1 MRQLRRLLWLF
12 ALAGCADAWAECNSG
27 TPDFPAGE
35 ECARQ
40 WIDSNVRLNDLTSI
54 GTHNSYKLAIPAPE
68 LALLR
73 KRSPE
78 HAIILDYAHA
88 PLTQQLD
95 HGARQLELD
104 VYVDTAGG
112 RFAQPLG
119 PQLTGSQIDSHTAAE
134 LSRPGFKVM
143 HVPDVDFRSSCVRF
157 VSCLEIIR
165 AWSRAHPAH
174 IPILILINAKDEPAR
189 LPGAASVAP
198 FDAAAFDA
206 LDAEISSV
214 FSMDDLITPDQVR
227 GRHASLRDAVLA
239 GSWPTLREAR
249 GRILI
254 ALDDTPAKA
263 ALYRGGRRSLEGRLM
278 FVNTD
283 ESSPDAAYLTLND
296 PLSERERI
304 SAAVR
309 AGYLVRT
316 RADADTR
323 EARAGDVRRRDA
335 ALASGAQYVST
346 DYMQADARLGE
357 YAVELPGK
365 AVAVCNPLRGSRCAG
380 RIIEE

>member
-27 TPDFPAGE
+27 TPDIPAGE

-88 PLTQQLD
+88 PLTQQLN

-119 PQLTGSQIDSHTAAE
+119 PQLTGSHIDSYMAAE

-165 AWSRAHPAH
+165 TWSRAHPTH
-174 IPILILINAKDEPAR
+174 IPILILINAKDEAAR

-227 GRHASLRDAVLA
+227 GSHASLRDAVLA
-239 GSWPTLREAR
+239 GSWPMLREAR

-323 EARAGDVRRRDA
+323 EARAGDVRRRDDCTRIRRA
-335 ALASGAQYVST
+335 VRFN
-346 DYMQADARLGE
+346 RLHAG
-357 YAVELPGK
+357 
-365 AVAVCNPLRGSRCAG
+365 RCATRRVCG
-380 RIIEE
+380 

>member
-1 MRQLRRLLWLF
+1 
-12 ALAGCADAWAECNSG
+12 
-27 TPDFPAGE
+27 
-35 ECARQ
+35 
-40 WIDSNVRLNDLTSI
+40 
-54 GTHNSYKLAIPAPE
+54 
-68 LALLR
+68 
-73 KRSPE
+73 
-78 HAIILDYAHA
+78 
-88 PLTQQLD
+88 
-95 HGARQLELD
+95 
-104 VYVDTAGG
+104 
-112 RFAQPLG
+112 
-119 PQLTGSQIDSHTAAE
+119 
-134 LSRPGFKVM
+134 M

-165 AWSRAHPAH
+165 TWSRAHPTH

-227 GRHASLRDAVLA
+227 GSHASLRDAVLA
-239 GSWPTLREAR
+239 GSWPMLREAR

>member
-1 MRQLRRLLWLF
+1 MRQLRLPWLL
-12 ALAGCADAWAECNSG
+12 ALALCADARSECNYEGSG
-27 TPDFPAGE
+27 VPGTLD
-35 ECARQ
+35 CARR
-40 WIDSNVRLNDLTSI
+40 WIDDNIRLNDLTSI
-54 GTHNSYKLAIPAPE
+54 GTHNSYKLAIPDSE

-73 KRSPE
+73 KRSPQ
-78 HAIILDYAHA
+78 HAITLDYAHA
-88 PLTQQLD
+88 PLARQLD
-95 HGARQLELD
+95 LGARQLELD
-104 VYVDTAGG
+104 VYVDAEGG
-112 RFAQPLG
+112 RFAKPLG
-119 PQLTGSQIDSHTAAE
+119 PQLTGSPVDSATVVE

-143 HVPDVDFRSSCVRF
+143 HVPDVDFRSNCVRF
-157 VSCLEIIR
+157 VSCLETIKV
-165 AWSRAHPAH
+165 WSRAHPAH
-174 IPILILINAKDEPAR
+174 IPILILINAKDAPAR
-189 LPGAASVAP
+189 TPGAAAVTP

-206 LDAEISSV
+206 LDAEIASV
-214 FSMDDLITPDQVR
+214 FSTDDLITPDQVR
-227 GRHASLRDAVLA
+227 GRYATLRDAVLA
-239 GSWPTLREAR
+239 GSWPRLRDAR

-283 ESSPDAAYLTLND
+283 ESSSDAAYLTLND
-296 PLSERERI
+296 PLAERERI

-346 DYMQADARLGE
+346 DYMQADPRLGE
-357 YAVELPGK
+357 YSVQLPGK
-365 AVAVCNPLRGSRCAG
+365 AVAVCNPLRASRCAG
-380 RIIEE
+380 RGIEE